1 MRYVPLRIAV
11 QITGLHPHTL
21 RKYADAG
28 QIPSKRT
35 PYGQRL
41 FNIDAWV
48 GATTRIVC
56 YARVSSHKQKD
67 DLQRQVAWLKER
79 FPEAEVVTDVGS
91 GLNFKRKGLRAL
103 LERSLPGEQLTVVVA
118 HADRLARFGFEL
130 ISWILERNGGKIV
143 VLGRSAK
150 GSPTEEL
157 TQDLLAVLFVFAAR
171 LHGLRS
177 YRDKIKEDK
186 TLSDTGAGGADAAV
200 DGGQPLVLQPDN

>member
-1 MRYVPLRIAV
+1 MPVRYRVNEHRMASDFSISMRGLELR
-11 QITGLHPHTL
+11 QGLSVMPESLVTNKKTTCSDKLH
-21 RKYADAG
+21 G
-28 QIPSKRT
+28 SKRGSRKPKLSQT
-35 PYGQRL
+35 SEAALTSREKGFVPYW
-41 FNIDAWV
+41 N
-48 GATTRIVC
+48 
-56 YARVSSHKQKD
+56 
-67 DLQRQVAWLKER
+67 
-79 FPEAEVVTDVGS
+79 EACQ
-91 GLNFKRKGLRAL
+91 
-103 LERSLPGEQLTVVVA
+103 EQLTVVVA